1 VPFEQR
7 VVICINYFPLCWM
20 DKICVPTPRLKFKR
34 MSLLEQK
41 QRYTIEILQNDNYS
55 QTDIVKIICRNK

>member
-1 VPFEQR
+1 
-7 VVICINYFPLCWM
+7 M